1 MGNLMHSWR
10 SLNGPSRAELRQ
22 IEAEWPLIAA
32 DLAVV
37 DAEIAMALTGDDGTS
52 ELGRRRLSQAETGAT
67 IVRGELGGQPRDWF
81 SGGPL
86 GGAA

>member
-1 MGNLMHSWR
+1 MHSWR

-32 DLAVV
+32 EIAVV
-37 DAEIAMALTGDDGTS
+37 DAEIALAMTDDADS
-52 ELGRRRLSQAETGAT
+52 ELGRRRLDQAVTGAT
-67 IVRGELGGQPRDWF
+67 ELRHLMAGEPGEWLN
-81 SGGPL
+81 GGPL